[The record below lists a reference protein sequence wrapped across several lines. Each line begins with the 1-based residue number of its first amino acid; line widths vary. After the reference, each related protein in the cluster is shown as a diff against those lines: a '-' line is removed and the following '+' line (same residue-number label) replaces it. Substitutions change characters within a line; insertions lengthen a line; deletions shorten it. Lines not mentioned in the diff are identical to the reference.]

1 MLSYMVPSIEE
12 KPPPVPNKNH
22 LQLDLENAGLP
33 PVATLTNGHTSNK
46 RPVKNS
52 NIPTLGGK
60 TVKSSIETSNNMI
73 VTTSA
78 IPTDSGNT
86 VIKNT
91 SITEDGNKITK
102 TTTITTDGGH
112 KVIKTSTVV
121 TTDGSNNRVIKSTL
135 STESSA
141 SSLSSTLGEVPATHT
156 SALTPN
162 VDKPKPKLLT
172 NGATKHQTLKR
183 YVRLRKCYN
192 YCTEVHTIS
201 GELST

>member
-1 MLSYMVPSIEE
+1 MVPSIED

-33 PVATLTNGHTSNK
+33 PVGTLTNGHTSNK
-46 RPVKNS
+46 RPAKNS
-52 NIPTLGGK
+52 NVPTLSGK
-60 TVKSSIETSNNMI
+60 AVKSSVETCNNMI

-78 IPTDSGNT
+78 LPIDSGNT

-91 SITEDGNKITK
+91 SITEDGDKITK

-121 TTDGSNNRVIKSTL
+121 STDNRVV

-183 YVRLRKCYN
+183 YVSMFIVTYIHC
-192 YCTEVHTIS
+192 
-201 GELST
+201 